1 MRHTGLSLATLLAH
15 VVTVRPRKRW
25 CYAGHPHLSGAT
37 EVARIDAA
45 ALGLVPFMVRWLERI
60 GSRPEPE

>member
-1 MRHTGLSLATLLAH
+1 VVLVPPLDDSLH
-15 VVTVRPRKRW
+15 
-25 CYAGHPHLSGAT
+25 YAGHPHLSGAT